1 MRPRIVG
8 CGGLTSR
15 IVTIPNALT
24 LIRLIA
30 VPVFIYASF
39 RGMFTLAFILF
50 VSAALTDIFDGFI
63 ARWLN
68 QRSRLGAVLDP
79 AADKTM
85 MASGYLFYTF
95 SGNVGYHFPLW
106 LTCLVFIRDLF
117 ISFIVY
123 LLFTRVQVTRFAPS
137 WAGKLS
143 TLLQAIALGCVIA
156 VNSWWPEATWLGTIL
171 FRAALVMTLFSSWDY
186 MRRAQRLLDESG
198 PSTLDPPAV
207 AT

>member
-1 MRPRIVG
+1 M
-8 CGGLTSR
+8 TSR
-15 IVTIPNALT
+15 IATIPNALT

-39 RGMFTLAFILF
+39 RGMFTLAFVLF

-63 ARWLN
+63 ARKLN

-85 MASGYLFYTF
+85 MVSGYLFYTF
-95 SGNVGYHFPLW
+95 SANVGYQIPEW
-106 LTCLVFIRDLF
+106 LTFLVFVRDLF
-117 ISFIVY
+117 ITFIVY

-137 WAGKLS
+137 WAGKIS
-143 TLLQAIALGCVIA
+143 TLLQAITLGCVIA
-156 VNSWWPEATWLGTIL
+156 VNSWWPEATWLGAIL
-171 FRAALVMTLFSSWDY
+171 FRAALLMTLFSSWDY
-186 MRRAQRLLDESG
+186 LRRAQRLLDDSIA
-198 PSTLDPPAV
+198 PTLDPPTV